1 MPKILATITHRL
13 RTGQLGNK
21 RAVSVAGV
29 PAASINPNDPNFKA
43 SYAYVDLDIKLA
55 LAEDNSI
62 WCCLS
67 NGRVTQS
74 GMINAGNAGFNPW
87 YLHAMSYYVP
97 FSLTIPVG
105 NTTPDAYVSSQGKD
119 FGRFEWWYGAN
130 SWNFTGNTS
139 FSAHGDH
146 LGEDVSAAQADGY
159 SKLNYPLSSVQTE
172 VDEATK
178 TTYGIINILFPIV
191 YVSTSGIS
199 DAITLNSQQIRV
211 DMTEFLSYFPW
222 AVSKEEWLSCNRK
235 GGSVQRFSTGWQDA
249 KNVSNSPTRSH
260 VFDRQNDWRVSEKT
274 GKE

>member
-29 PAASINPNDPNFKA
+29 SAASINPNDPNFK
-43 SYAYVDLDIKLA
+43 
-55 LAEDNSI
+55 
-62 WCCLS
+62 
-67 NGRVTQS
+67 
-74 GMINAGNAGFNPW
+74 
-87 YLHAMSYYVP
+87 
-97 FSLTIPVG
+97 
-105 NTTPDAYVSSQGKD
+105 
-119 FGRFEWWYGAN
+119 
-130 SWNFTGNTS
+130 
-139 FSAHGDH
+139 
-146 LGEDVSAAQADGY
+146 
-159 SKLNYPLSSVQTE
+159 
-172 VDEATK
+172 
-178 TTYGIINILFPIV
+178 TTYGIINLLFPIV

-199 DAITLNSQQIRV
+199 DAITLNSQQVKV

-222 AVSKEEWLSCNRK
+222 GVSKDEWLSCNRK